1 MADERVDRRLAA
13 IFAADVAGYSRLMG
27 RDEEGTHAAL
37 KTVRHSLFDPKI
49 QLHHGRI
56 VKSTGDGALVEFAS
70 AVEAVRCA
78 IEIQHGMAA
87 RNKELPNDRRIE
99 FRIGITIGDIILDE
113 ADIYGDG
120 VNIATRLEGLARP
133 NGLCISGQVY
143 DQVEGKIPFAF
154 HSLGT
159 QLLKNI
165 DKPIEAF
172 AWDIDQDSQNA
183 DAAKIALTQEIN
195 YCRAPDQVRL
205 AWAKAGRGPP
215 LVRTANWLN
224 HLEYDWQN
232 PLRRAA
238 LQNLAKRY
246 TLIRYDAR
254 GNGMSDWDVPKISLD
269 AWVSDLET
277 VVDAAGLERFPLL
290 GISQGCAVSIAY
302 AVRHPQRVS
311 RLILY
316 GGFALGGYK
325 RSARER
331 EQRKAMMT
339 LMKLGWGTDDP
350 AFRQLFTSRIMPDA
364 TKEQA
369 DAFNELQR
377 MTASADCAVKYYE
390 TVNSIDVEYL
400 LPRVK
405 APTLVMHVRG
415 DLMQPFEEGRKI
427 AANIPGAR
435 FVALQG
441 HNHMLLP
448 GEPAAL
454 RFFEELELFLQR
466 E

>member
-1 MADERVDRRLAA
+1 MAEERVDRRLAA

-37 KTVRHSLFDPKI
+37 KSVRHSLFDPKI
-49 QLHHGRI
+49 EQHHGRI

-70 AVEAVRCA
+70 AVDAVRCA
-78 IEIQHGMAA
+78 IEIQRGMVS
-87 RNKELPNDRRIE
+87 RNKDIPNDRRIE
-99 FRIGITIGDIILDE
+99 FRIGINIGDIIPDE

-133 NGLCISGQVY
+133 NGLCISSQVH
-143 DQVEGKIPFAF
+143 DQVEGKIPFTF
-154 HSLGT
+154 QPLGP
-159 QLLKNI
+159 QSLKNI
-165 DKPIEAF
+165 DKRVEAF
-172 AWDIDQDSQNA
+172 ALDIDEDFQNEGTN
-183 DAAKIALTQEIN
+183 KIALTQQIN

-254 GNGMSDWDVPKISLD
+254 GNGMSDWDVPEISLD

-325 RSARER
+325 RSAEER

-339 LMKLGWGTDDP
+339 LIKLGWGTDDP

-390 TVNSIDVEYL
+390 TVNNIDVQYL
-400 LPRVK
+400 LPQVSV
-405 APTLVMHVRG
+405 PTLVLHVRG
-415 DLMQPFEEGRKI
+415 DLMQPFEEGRKL
-427 AANIPGAR
+427 AATIPGAR

-466 E
+466 G

>member
-1 MADERVDRRLAA
+1 MAEERVDRRLAA

-37 KTVRHSLFDPKI
+37 KSVRHSLFDPKI
-49 QLHHGRI
+49 EQHRGRI
-56 VKSTGDGALVEFAS
+56 VKSTGDGALAEFAS
-70 AVEAVRCA
+70 AVDAVRCA
-78 IEIQHGMAA
+78 IEIQRGMVS
-87 RNKELPNDRRIE
+87 RNKDIPNDRRIE
-99 FRIGITIGDIILDE
+99 FRIGINIGDIIPDE

-133 NGLCISGQVY
+133 NGLCISSQVH
-143 DQVEGKIPFAF
+143 DQVEGKIPFTF
-154 HSLGT
+154 QPLGP
-159 QLLKNI
+159 QSLKNI
-165 DKPIEAF
+165 DKRVEAF
-172 AWDIDQDSQNA
+172 ALDIDQDFQNEG
-183 DAAKIALTQEIN
+183 DKIALTQQIN

-232 PLRRAA
+232 PLRRAV

-254 GNGMSDWDVPKISLD
+254 GNGMSDWDVPEISLD

-302 AVRHPQRVS
+302 AVRHPQRVAS
-311 RLILY
+311 LILY

-325 RSARER
+325 RSAEER

-339 LMKLGWGTDDP
+339 LIKLGWGTDDP

-390 TVNSIDVEYL
+390 TVNNIDVQYL
-400 LPRVK
+400 LPQVNV
-405 APTLVMHVRG
+405 PTLVLHVRG
-415 DLMQPFEEGRKI
+415 DLMQPFEEGRKL
-427 AANIPGAR
+427 AATIPGAR

-441 HNHMLLP
+441 HNHSLLP

>member
-1 MADERVDRRLAA
+1 MAEKRVDRRLAA

-37 KTVRHSLFDPKI
+37 KSVRHSLFDPKI
-49 QLHHGRI
+49 EQHRGRI
-56 VKSTGDGALVEFAS
+56 VKSTGDGALAEFAS
-70 AVEAVRCA
+70 AVDAVRCA
-78 IEIQHGMAA
+78 IEIQRGMVS
-87 RNKELPNDRRIE
+87 RNKDIPNDRRIE
-99 FRIGITIGDIILDE
+99 FRIGINIGDIIPDE

-133 NGLCISGQVY
+133 NGLCISSQVH
-143 DQVEGKIPFAF
+143 DQVEGKIPFTF
-154 HSLGT
+154 QPLGP
-159 QLLKNI
+159 QSLKNI
-165 DKPIEAF
+165 DKRVEAF
-172 AWDIDQDSQNA
+172 ALDIDQDFQNEG
-183 DAAKIALTQEIN
+183 DKIALTQQIN

-232 PLRRAA
+232 PLRRAV

-254 GNGMSDWDVPKISLD
+254 GNGMSDWDVPEISLD

-302 AVRHPQRVS
+302 AVRHPQRVA

-325 RSARER
+325 RSAEER

-339 LMKLGWGTDDP
+339 LIKLGWGTDDP

-390 TVNSIDVEYL
+390 TVNNIDVQYL
-400 LPRVK
+400 LPQVNV
-405 APTLVMHVRG
+405 PTLVLHVRG
-415 DLMQPFEEGRKI
+415 DLMQPFEEGRKL
-427 AANIPGAR
+427 AATIPGAR

-441 HNHMLLP
+441 HNHSLLP

>member
-1 MADERVDRRLAA
+1 MAEERVDRRLAA

-37 KTVRHSLFDPKI
+37 KSVRHSLFDPKI
-49 QLHHGRI
+49 EQHRGRI
-56 VKSTGDGALVEFAS
+56 VKSTGDGALAEFAS
-70 AVEAVRCA
+70 AVDAVRCA
-78 IEIQHGMAA
+78 IEIQRGMVS
-87 RNKELPNDRRIE
+87 RNKDIPNDRRIE
-99 FRIGITIGDIILDE
+99 FRIGINIGDIIPDE

-133 NGLCISGQVY
+133 NGLCISSQVH
-143 DQVEGKIPFAF
+143 DQVEGKIPFTF
-154 HSLGT
+154 QPLGP
-159 QLLKNI
+159 QSLKNI
-165 DKPIEAF
+165 DKRVEAF
-172 AWDIDQDSQNA
+172 ALDIDQDFQNEG
-183 DAAKIALTQEIN
+183 DKIALTQQIN

-232 PLRRAA
+232 PLRRAV

-254 GNGMSDWDVPKISLD
+254 GNGMSDWDVPEISLD

-302 AVRHPQRVS
+302 AVRHPQRVA

-325 RSARER
+325 RSAEER

-339 LMKLGWGTDDP
+339 LIKLGWGTDDP

-390 TVNSIDVEYL
+390 TVNNIDVQYL
-400 LPRVK
+400 LPQVNV
-405 APTLVMHVRG
+405 PTLVLHVRG
-415 DLMQPFEEGRKI
+415 DLMQPFEEGRKL
-427 AANIPGAR
+427 AATIPGDR

-441 HNHMLLP
+441 HNHSLLP

>member
-1 MADERVDRRLAA
+1 MAEERVDRRLAA

-37 KTVRHSLFDPKI
+37 KSVRHSLFDPKI
-49 QLHHGRI
+49 EQHYGRI
-56 VKSTGDGALVEFAS
+56 VKSTGDGALAEFAS
-70 AVEAVRCA
+70 AVDAVRCA
-78 IEIQHGMAA
+78 IEIQRGMVS
-87 RNKELPNDRRIE
+87 RNKDIPNDRRIE
-99 FRIGITIGDIILDE
+99 FRIGINIGDIIPDE

-133 NGLCISGQVY
+133 NGLCISSQVH
-143 DQVEGKIPFAF
+143 DQVEGKIPFTF
-154 HSLGT
+154 QPLGP
-159 QLLKNI
+159 QSLKNI
-165 DKPIEAF
+165 DKRVEAF
-172 AWDIDQDSQNA
+172 ALDIDQDFQNEG
-183 DAAKIALTQEIN
+183 DKIALTQQIN

-232 PLRRAA
+232 PLRRAV

-254 GNGMSDWDVPKISLD
+254 GNGMSDWDVPEISLD

-302 AVRHPQRVS
+302 AVRHPQRVA

-325 RSARER
+325 RSAEER

-339 LMKLGWGTDDP
+339 LIKLGWGTDDP

-390 TVNSIDVEYL
+390 TVNNIDVQYL
-400 LPRVK
+400 LPQVNV
-405 APTLVMHVRG
+405 PTLVLHVRG
-415 DLMQPFEEGRKI
+415 DLMQPFEEGRKL
-427 AANIPGAR
+427 AATIPGAR

-441 HNHMLLP
+441 HNHSLLP

>member
-1 MADERVDRRLAA
+1 MAEERVDRRLAA

-37 KTVRHSLFDPKI
+37 KSVRHSLFDPKI
-49 QLHHGRI
+49 EQHRGRI
-56 VKSTGDGALVEFAS
+56 VKSTGDGALAEFAS
-70 AVEAVRCA
+70 AVDAVRCA
-78 IEIQHGMAA
+78 IEIQRGMVS
-87 RNKELPNDRRIE
+87 RNKDIPNDRRIE
-99 FRIGITIGDIILDE
+99 FRIGINIGDIIPDE

-133 NGLCISGQVY
+133 NGLCISSQVH
-143 DQVEGKIPFAF
+143 DQVEGKIPFTF
-154 HSLGT
+154 QPLGP
-159 QLLKNI
+159 QSLKNI
-165 DKPIEAF
+165 DKRVEAF
-172 AWDIDQDSQNA
+172 ALDIDQDFQNEG
-183 DAAKIALTQEIN
+183 DKIALTQQIK

-232 PLRRAA
+232 PLRRAV

-254 GNGMSDWDVPKISLD
+254 GNGMSDWDVPEISLD

-302 AVRHPQRVS
+302 AVRHPQRVA

-325 RSARER
+325 RSAEER

-339 LMKLGWGTDDP
+339 LIKLGWGTDDP

-390 TVNSIDVEYL
+390 TVNNIDVQYL
-400 LPRVK
+400 LPQVNV
-405 APTLVMHVRG
+405 PTLVLHVRG
-415 DLMQPFEEGRKI
+415 DLMQPFEEGRKL
-427 AANIPGAR
+427 AATIPGAR

-441 HNHMLLP
+441 HNHSLLP

>member
-1 MADERVDRRLAA
+1 MAEERVDRRLAA

-37 KTVRHSLFDPKI
+37 KSVRHSLFDPKI
-49 QLHHGRI
+49 EQHRGRI
-56 VKSTGDGALVEFAS
+56 VKSTGDGALAEFAS
-70 AVEAVRCA
+70 AVDAVRCA
-78 IEIQHGMAA
+78 IEIQRGMVS
-87 RNKELPNDRRIE
+87 RNKDIPNDRRIE
-99 FRIGITIGDIILDE
+99 FRIGINIGDIIPDE

-133 NGLCISGQVY
+133 NGLCISSQVH
-143 DQVEGKIPFAF
+143 DQVEGKIPFTF
-154 HSLGT
+154 QPLGP
-159 QLLKNI
+159 QSLKNI
-165 DKPIEAF
+165 DKRVEAF
-172 AWDIDQDSQNA
+172 ALDIDQDFQNEG
-183 DAAKIALTQEIN
+183 DKIALTQQIN

-232 PLRRAA
+232 PLRRAV

-254 GNGMSDWDVPKISLD
+254 GNGMSDWDVPEISLD

-302 AVRHPQRVS
+302 AVRHPQRVA

-325 RSARER
+325 RSAEER

-339 LMKLGWGTDDP
+339 LIKLGWGTDDP

-390 TVNSIDVEYL
+390 TVNNIDVQYL
-400 LPRVK
+400 LPQVNV
-405 APTLVMHVRG
+405 PTLVLHVRG
-415 DLMQPFEEGRKI
+415 DLMQPFEEGRKL
-427 AANIPGAR
+427 AATIPGAR

-441 HNHMLLP
+441 HNHSLLP

>member
-1 MADERVDRRLAA
+1 MAEERVDRRLAA

-37 KTVRHSLFDPKI
+37 KSVRHSLFDPKI
-49 QLHHGRI
+49 EQHRGRI
-56 VKSTGDGALVEFAS
+56 VKSTGDGALAEFAS
-70 AVEAVRCA
+70 AVDAVRCA
-78 IEIQHGMAA
+78 IEIQRGMVS
-87 RNKELPNDRRIE
+87 RNKDIPNDLRIE
-99 FRIGITIGDIILDE
+99 FRIGINIGDIIPDE

-133 NGLCISGQVY
+133 NGLCISSQVH
-143 DQVEGKIPFAF
+143 DQVEGKIPFTF
-154 HSLGT
+154 QPLGP
-159 QLLKNI
+159 QSLKNI
-165 DKPIEAF
+165 DKRVEAF
-172 AWDIDQDSQNA
+172 ALDIDQDFQNEG
-183 DAAKIALTQEIN
+183 DKIALTQQIN

-232 PLRRAA
+232 PLRRAV

-254 GNGMSDWDVPKISLD
+254 GNGMSDWDVPEISLD

-302 AVRHPQRVS
+302 AVRHPQRVA

-325 RSARER
+325 RSAEER

-339 LMKLGWGTDDP
+339 LIKLGWGTDDP

-390 TVNSIDVEYL
+390 TVNNIDVQYL
-400 LPRVK
+400 LPQVNV
-405 APTLVMHVRG
+405 PTLVLHVRG
-415 DLMQPFEEGRKI
+415 DLMQPFEEGRKL
-427 AANIPGAR
+427 AATIPGAR

-441 HNHMLLP
+441 HNHSLLP

>member
-1 MADERVDRRLAA
+1 MAEERVDRRLAA

-37 KTVRHSLFDPKI
+37 KSVRHSLFDPKI
-49 QLHHGRI
+49 EQHHGRI

-70 AVEAVRCA
+70 AVDAVRCA
-78 IEIQHGMAA
+78 IEIQRDMVS
-87 RNKELPNDRRIE
+87 RNKDIPNDRRIE
-99 FRIGITIGDIILDE
+99 FRIGINIGDIIPDE

-133 NGLCISGQVY
+133 NGLCISSQVH
-143 DQVEGKIPFAF
+143 DQVEGKIPFTF
-154 HSLGT
+154 QPLGP
-159 QLLKNI
+159 QSLKNI
-165 DKPIEAF
+165 DKRVEAF
-172 AWDIDQDSQNA
+172 ALDIDQDFQNEGN
-183 DAAKIALTQEIN
+183 KIALTQQIN

-232 PLRRAA
+232 PLRRAV

-254 GNGMSDWDVPKISLD
+254 GNGMSDWDVPEISLD

-325 RSARER
+325 RSAEER
-331 EQRKAMMT
+331 EQRKAMTT
-339 LMKLGWGTDDP
+339 LIKLGWGTDDP

-390 TVNSIDVEYL
+390 TVNNIDVQYL
-400 LPRVK
+400 LPQVSV
-405 APTLVMHVRG
+405 PTLVLHVRG
-415 DLMQPFEEGRKI
+415 DLMQPFEEGRKL
-427 AANIPGAR
+427 AATIPGAR

-441 HNHMLLP
+441 HNHSLLP

>member
-1 MADERVDRRLAA
+1 MAEERVDRRLAA

-37 KTVRHSLFDPKI
+37 KSVRHSLFDPKI
-49 QLHHGRI
+49 EQHHLRI
-56 VKSTGDGALVEFAS
+56 VKSTGDGALAEFAS
-70 AVEAVRCA
+70 AVDAVRCA
-78 IEIQHGMAA
+78 IEIQRGMVS
-87 RNKELPNDRRIE
+87 RNKDIPNDRRIE
-99 FRIGITIGDIILDE
+99 FRIGINIGDIIPDE

-133 NGLCISGQVY
+133 NGLCISSQVH
-143 DQVEGKIPFAF
+143 DQVEGKIPFTF
-154 HSLGT
+154 QPLGP
-159 QLLKNI
+159 QSLKNI
-165 DKPIEAF
+165 DKRVEAF
-172 AWDIDQDSQNA
+172 ALDIDQDFQNEG
-183 DAAKIALTQEIN
+183 DKIALTQQIN

-224 HLEYDWQN
+224 HLEYDWQS
-232 PLRRAA
+232 PLRRAV

-254 GNGMSDWDVPKISLD
+254 GNGMSDWDVPEISLD

-302 AVRHPQRVS
+302 AVRHPQRVA

-325 RSARER
+325 RSAEER
-331 EQRKAMMT
+331 EQREAMMT
-339 LMKLGWGTDDP
+339 LIKLGWGTDDP

-390 TVNSIDVEYL
+390 TVNNIDVQYL
-400 LPRVK
+400 LPQVNV
-405 APTLVMHVRG
+405 PTLVLHVRG
-415 DLMQPFEEGRKI
+415 DLMQPFEEGRKL
-427 AANIPGAR
+427 AATIPGAR

-441 HNHMLLP
+441 HNHSLLP